1 MDKEVSSKPVAW
13 WTGEF
18 NDEADD
24 FMFDKTKQNHM
35 NHINS
40 RTHEFFPIPLY
51 THPHSAESV
60 KVKQLSDEE
69 IDKITLQ
76 FWERPFV
83 EAHRNFARAIIK
95 EITE

>member
-51 THPHSAESV
+51 THP
-60 KVKQLSDEE
+60 VKQLSDEE
-69 IDKITLQ
+69 IEVIVKAWFNCHPEESLTSEFLMPLYSVVNLCKKL
-76 FWERPFV
+76 R
-83 EAHRNFARAIIK
+83 K
-95 EITE
+95 

>member
-51 THPHSAESV
+51 THP
-60 KVKQLSDEE
+60 VKQLSDEE
-69 IDKITLQ
+69 ILEIYCESKVWVSDKDDLID
-76 FWERPFV
+76 
-83 EAHRNFARAIIK
+83 FARAIIK